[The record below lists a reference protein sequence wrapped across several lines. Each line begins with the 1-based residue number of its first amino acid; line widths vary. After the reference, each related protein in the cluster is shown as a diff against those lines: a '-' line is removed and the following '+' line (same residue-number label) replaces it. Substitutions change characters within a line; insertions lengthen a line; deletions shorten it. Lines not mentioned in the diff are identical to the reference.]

1 MSNFKFTL
9 NRSGVAE
16 LMRSPEMQAI
26 LQDHASA
33 IRNRCGSGYKQD
45 IYVGRNRANASVIA
59 KSAKAKRDNK
69 KNNTILKAVR

>member
-1 MSNFKFTL
+1 MSNFKFKL